1 MFSSYFV
8 GLWLGLPDC
17 LQQFDLLVTKFYK
30 ASDNDKRTAVVT
42 EAEKEAEKLK
52 DEMEKNSAEMYI
64 KTMKKVL
71 EKGESF
77 IDDEVKRV
85 EKIRDGKISD
95 KKKEQLSSRLNILTS
110 FQLRYKEEKPN
121 KEEL

>member
-1 MFSSYFV
+1 MTEA

-52 DEMEKNSAEMYI
+52 DAMEKNSADVYI

-110 FQLRYKEEKPN
+110 FQLRYKEEKPD

>member
-42 EAEKEAEKLK
+42 EAEKEAEKIK

-71 EKGESF
+71 EKGESLRCL
-77 IDDEVKRV
+77 KA
-85 EKIRDGKISD
+85 KISVNNA
-95 KKKEQLSSRLNILTS
+95 KKKSLLKFFLIWFFFFIS
-110 FQLRYKEEKPN
+110 
-121 KEEL
+121 